1 MTYWLINLP
10 FLAAAGVVLAA
21 AIATRRAPGA
31 PALLIAA
38 GVMVL
43 MTAIF
48 DNAIIGFGLVDYD
61 EALISGVRI
70 GFAPV
75 EDFAYTVAALLMI
88 PALWHLMAA
97 PARKTRP

>member
-1 MTYWLINLP
+1 MTYWLINVP
-10 FLAAAGVVLAA
+10 FLAAAGVVLVA
-21 AIATRRAPGA
+21 AIATRRAPGSQ
-31 PALLIAA
+31 ALLIAA

-97 PARKTRP
+97 PARKTGP

>member
-1 MTYWLINLP
+1 MTYWLINIP

-43 MTAIF
+43 MTAI
-48 DNAIIGFGLVDYD
+48 LTM
-61 EALISGVRI
+61 R
-70 GFAPV
+70 
-75 EDFAYTVAALLMI
+75 LLDLASSI
-88 PALWHLMAA
+88 T
-97 PARKTRP
+97 TRR